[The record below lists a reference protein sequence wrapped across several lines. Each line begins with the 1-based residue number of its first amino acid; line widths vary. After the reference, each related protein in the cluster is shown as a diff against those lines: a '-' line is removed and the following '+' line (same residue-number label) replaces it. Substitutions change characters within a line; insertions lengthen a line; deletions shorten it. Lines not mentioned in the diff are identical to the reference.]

1 MQSVWASSPSLP
13 SSAPSEHF
21 ATLSPTIKTSM
32 MAALLFPGAALEA
45 PQNIIE
51 KGLMPNAEGGSG
63 AVDKS
68 NCVYPKAEFLGLATQ

>member
-1 MQSVWASSPSLP
+1 MQSVCASSPSLP
-13 SSAPSEHF
+13 SSAPSERF

-32 MAALLFPGAALEA
+32 MAALLFHDAALEA

-63 AVDKS
+63 AADKS
-68 NCVYPKAEFLGLATQ
+68 NCVYPRAEFLGLATQ